1 MDISSIGAGYGSSL
15 SGSTG
20 YGSGQPLTE
29 AQQQQVAELAATDR
43 RVRQHEQAHLA
54 AAGGLANSGANFSY
68 RQGPDGKRYAVG
80 GDVSINTSSGRT
92 PQETIDRARRIRDA
106 ALAPADPSP
115 QDRRVAAEASRME
128 AEARAAERQAPLDS
142 SGADRSGSS
151 PSRST
156 FTASGRLAF
165 DRPPIGS
172 AIDTFA

>member
-15 SGSTG
+15 SGSSG
-20 YGSGQPLTE
+20 YGSGQKLTE

-54 AAGGLANSGANFSY
+54 AAGGLASSGATFSY

-92 PQETIDRARRIRDA
+92 PQETIERARRIRAA

-128 AEARAAERQAPLDS
+128 AEARAAQRQEATGK
-142 SGADRSGSS
+142 SGDGRNGGAT
-151 PSRST
+151 SRST
-156 FTASGRLAF
+156 FTASGKLA
-165 DRPPIGS
+165 DDQPAIGR